1 MEIFNHLETTNI
13 FSDYL
18 FFFFY
23 MYLNLLQRFMK
34 DYNRSLNN
42 KVSKKTGTEIHETV

>member
-18 FFFFY
+18 FFFN
-23 MYLNLLQRFMK
+23 MYLSLLQRFMK
-34 DYNRSLNN
+34 DYNKSLNN
-42 KVSKKTGTEIHETV
+42 KASIKPGTEIHETV